1 MPYQYHGG
9 RSGRSSGQRVGQ
21 PVRFAG
27 ADHGYG
33 AVGSCLC
40 EEDPMATTQQKKEP
54 GLSTA
59 EKNKLDD
66 KQFAFPK
73 ERKEPLV
80 DATHVRNA
88 VARFDQVEGVTDAE
102 RDRAWRRIEAA
113 AKKFGV
119 DIEEKSWHEL
129 SSGGK
134 AKTKKKR

>member
-1 MPYQYHGG
+1 
-9 RSGRSSGQRVGQ
+9 
-21 PVRFAG
+21 
-27 ADHGYG
+27 
-33 AVGSCLC
+33 
-40 EEDPMATTQQKKEP
+40 MAKAKQKKAS

-59 EKNKLDD
+59 DKNKLDD
-66 KQFAFPK
+66 KKFAFPK

-80 DATHVRNA
+80 DAKHVRNA

-129 SSGGK
+129 FSGGK
-134 AKTKKKR
+134 AKKKATTKKKKATTKKKK